1 MIHVTESA
9 GREISRLTEE
19 KGVGETGGLRL
30 CVQGGGCA
38 GMSYGMDIVEEPGE
52 KDRVCEVDGCRIIV
66 DPKSW
71 LFLNGTTVDFKE
83 SLMGRGFV
91 FENPNASG
99 SCGCGTSFT
108 MQEQGSESG
117 STEE

>member
-1 MIHVTESA
+1 
-9 GREISRLTEE
+9 
-19 KGVGETGGLRL
+19 
-30 CVQGGGCA
+30 
-38 GMSYGMDIVEEPGE
+38 MSYGMDIVKEAGE
-52 KDRVCEVDGCRIIV
+52 KDRVFEVGAARVIV

-99 SCGCGTSFT
+99 ACGCGTSFST
-108 MQEQGSESG
+108 QGQETTPAAESDN
-117 STEE
+117 